1 MRTPKATQEIK
12 WQLATLEYIELD
24 KKDAGLTRMKQ
35 VVDFYANDSLG
46 MALAETDT
54 MYQYYLDRYGVMC
67 FNSGQTAEEIG
78 RDQVGALKYY
88 EQSASIPWQSQ
99 GKAYLAVASIAQ
111 NDPEKSVNAAK
122 KALELQRQLD
132 PEEICQSLQLVV
144 AGYRKRRMTDEARPF
159 FLKYRECE
167 ATN

>member
-1 MRTPKATQEIK
+1 
-12 WQLATLEYIELD
+12 
-24 KKDAGLTRMKQ
+24 MKQ

-99 GKAYLAVASIAQ
+99 GKAYLAVASMIRKKYVNRCSWSWPAT
-111 NDPEKSVNAAK
+111 EKGA
-122 KALELQRQLD
+122 
-132 PEEICQSLQLVV
+132 
-144 AGYRKRRMTDEARPF
+144 
-159 FLKYRECE
+159 
-167 ATN
+167 